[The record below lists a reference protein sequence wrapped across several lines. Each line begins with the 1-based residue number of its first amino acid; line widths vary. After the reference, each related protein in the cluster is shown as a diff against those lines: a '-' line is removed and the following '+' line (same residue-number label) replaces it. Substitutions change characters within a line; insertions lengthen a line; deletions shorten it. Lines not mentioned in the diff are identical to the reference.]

1 MGSTSADDIP
11 RISFIIPAK
20 NESHNIG
27 ETVRVVTSHAW
38 DFPVEVIVVDND
50 SSDDTREIAQA
61 AGARVFIKTEGTI
74 GEVRNYGVANSA
86 GAVLVFIDA
95 DISLTDEWFR
105 EIDSVIQ
112 SIEDNSYLITGSHCV
127 PPTDGGWLEKHWFGK
142 ASQAEKTTH
151 LGTGHLLVSR
161 QLFNRLNGFSPAHKT
176 GEDYDFCIRA
186 KKLGGIVVNNPG
198 LKAIHRGYP
207 KSLWEFVRR
216 EAWHGQGDTGSIAA
230 IISSKVAV
238 IALLIFLFHILII
251 SAFVHEPVSTAFL
264 LAGLLGIVG
273 LLLLSSVY
281 KFRHAGVFSVLIN
294 SVVFYFYYIGRLFAV
309 LNIALGKRV
318 RAS

>member
-1 MGSTSADDIP
+1 MTGINADEP
-11 RISFIIPAK
+11 LRISFIIPAK
-20 NESHNIG
+20 NEKDNIG
-27 ETVRVVTSHAW
+27 ETVRLVAGGDWKV
-38 DFPVEVIVVDND
+38 PVEVIVVDNE
-50 SSDDTREIAQA
+50 SSDDTRESARA
-61 AGARVFIKTEGTI
+61 AGAQVFIKGGGTI
-74 GEVRNYGVANSA
+74 GEVRNYGVAKST
-86 GAVLVFIDA
+86 GTILVFIDA

-105 EIDSVIQ
+105 EIDAVIK
-112 SIEDNSYLITGSHCV
+112 SMERNPYLITGSHCI

-161 QLFNRLNGFSPAHKT
+161 ELFTALNGFSSDHDT

-186 KKLGGIVVNNPG
+186 KKLGGVVLNNPR

-216 EAWHGQGDTGSIAA
+216 EAWHGQGDTGSVSA
-230 IISSKVAV
+230 ILSSKVAV
-238 IALLIFLFHILII
+238 IALLILLCHILALG
-251 SAFVHEPVSTAFL
+251 AFVHDPVSTVL
-264 LAGLLGIVG
+264 LLGGLMGIVG
-273 LLLLSSVY
+273 LLLMSSIY